1 MILCSNIQPHFS
13 PRISDVPAACR
24 PATIPPLHD
33 HIRCETPCVE
43 PTSASSAATLDDLS
57 PNMPH
62 PKQDMGSF
70 RLSAQLHPAPRSNR
84 GPNTSE
90 SPPKCALVKPNPC
103 QVPLRSFVQCS
114 LVGLHVPP
122 APPPRC
128 LASQVHPSPQ
138 APTFLLLA
146 YLTPTPQCA
155 ATAIF
160 ALPLT
165 SIDSQQTPCLVQ
177 FFLPSPFRSLINTG
191 YVRSP
196 LPHLRMFILTSKK
209 RVRQDLALLNDL
221 ARLLSPC

>member
-1 MILCSNIQPHFS
+1 MCTNNEPHTLP
-13 PRISDVPAACR
+13 PRPQWAGRAPAGDN
-24 PATIPPLHD
+24 PSLLD
-33 HIRCETPCVE
+33 HIQCEAPCVE
-43 PTSASSAATLDDLS
+43 PTSASSAATLDDLI